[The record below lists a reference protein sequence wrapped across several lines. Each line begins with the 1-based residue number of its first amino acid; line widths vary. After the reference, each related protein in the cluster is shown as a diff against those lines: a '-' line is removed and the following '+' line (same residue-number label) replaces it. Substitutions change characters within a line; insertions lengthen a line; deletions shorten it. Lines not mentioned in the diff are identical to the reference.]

1 MRFKVFISSVQREF
15 AAERQILAEYIR
27 KDALLGKFFDVFLF
41 EEEPACDVE
50 ARGLYLP
57 EVERSDVYLGIL
69 GAQFGNADADGVSP
83 TEREYDLAT
92 VKGKERLVFVKKCER
107 DPREERFVQK
117 VQSDVVRKSFETAEE
132 LQLAVY
138 AALVRLLESKGYIR
152 VAPFDLAVDTDLTLA
167 DVDDAKVND
176 YLARAREAKKISIPK
191 DADATWLL
199 TKLGMLASDGR
210 LTNAGVLFFA
220 RHPQQAIDI
229 SVVKCLQYWGTH
241 VERPIP
247 SYQTYEDGIIG
258 MIESA
263 LAFVMGRIDRT
274 IGVPDERGLAS
285 AQDELPR
292 MAVREAIVNAVCH
305 RDYESNGA
313 VQVMLFRD
321 RLEIMNP
328 GTLPRGWTAE
338 TLLTT
343 HESIARNKVIAK
355 ALDWAGYV
363 ERSGHGTEFI
373 IEKCEAQG
381 LATPQYKPDTAIF
394 HTIIWR
400 AAAGAEVAHQVAYD
414 VAHQAAQ
421 SNGSVVAQSAICQ
434 RGQAERA
441 DMGGVAG
448 GVVGGVENET
458 PTIHEKVFDFISK
471 REMSNAEIARELGWS
486 RVYGGLAR
494 VIKNLLSDGIIEYT
508 IPEKPRSRLQ
518 KYRLTEKGRQM
529 LARQQPKGEM
539 T

>member
-1 MRFKVFISSVQREF
+1 MRFKIFISSVQREF
-15 AAERQILAEYIR
+15 AAERQMIAEYVR

-50 ARGLYLP
+50 ARDLYLP
-57 EVERSDVYLGIL
+57 EVEKSDIYLGIL
-69 GAQFGNADADGVSP
+69 GAQFGNVDADGVSP

-92 VKGKERLVFVKKCER
+92 IKGKERLVFVKKCER
-107 DPREERFVQK
+107 DPREERFLQK

-138 AALVRLLESKGYIR
+138 AALVRVLENKGYVR
-152 VAPFDLAVDTDLTLA
+152 VAPFDLAVDTNLTLA
-167 DVDDAKVND
+167 DVDDAKVRD
-176 YLARAREAKKISIPK
+176 YLARAREAKKISVPK
-191 DADATWLL
+191 DANASWLL
-199 TKLGMLASDGR
+199 TKLGMIVSDGR

-220 RHPQQAIDI
+220 KHPQQAIDI

-274 IGVPDERGLAS
+274 IGIPDERGLAA

-328 GTLPRGWTAE
+328 GTLPRGWTAA

-343 HESIARNKVIAK
+343 HESVARNKVIAK

-373 IEKCEAQG
+373 IERCEAQG
-381 LATPQYKPDTAIF
+381 LATPQYKPDSAIF

-400 AAAGAEVAHQVAYD
+400 KPAERAVAQSNGPVAHQVAYD
-414 VAHQAAQ
+414 VAYQVAYQ
-421 SNGSVVAQSAICQ
+421 NVPSNTAGRIFLILKD
-434 RGQAERA
+434 GPLGRA
-441 DMGGVAG
+441 DIAKAIGV
-448 GVVGGVENET
+448 T
-458 PTIHEKVFDFISK
+458 
-471 REMSNAEIARELGWS
+471 RMARSLKLALDTLMED
-486 RVYGGLAR
+486 GL
-494 VIKNLLSDGIIEYT
+494 IEYT
-508 IPEKPRSRLQ
+508 IPNNVRSRLQ

-529 LARQQPKGEM
+529 LGQNETRK
-539 T
+539 

>member
-15 AAERQILAEYIR
+15 AAERQMLAEYVR
-27 KDALLGKFFDVFLF
+27 KDALLGTFFDVFLF

-50 ARGLYLP
+50 ARDLYLP
-57 EVERSDVYLGIL
+57 EVERSDIYLGVL

-83 TEREYDLAT
+83 T
-92 VKGKERLVFVKKCER
+92 
-107 DPREERFVQK
+107 
-117 VQSDVVRKSFETAEE
+117 
-132 LQLAVY
+132 
-138 AALVRLLESKGYIR
+138 
-152 VAPFDLAVDTDLTLA
+152 
-167 DVDDAKVND
+167 
-176 YLARAREAKKISIPK
+176 
-191 DADATWLL
+191 
-199 TKLGMLASDGR
+199 
-210 LTNAGVLFFA
+210 
-220 RHPQQAIDI
+220 
-229 SVVKCLQYWGTH
+229 
-241 VERPIP
+241 
-247 SYQTYEDGIIG
+247 
-258 MIESA
+258 
-263 LAFVMGRIDRT
+263 GRIDRT
-274 IGVPDERGLAS
+274 IGIPDERGLA
-285 AQDELPR
+285 AAHDELPR

-381 LATPQYKPDTAIF
+381 LATPQYKPDSAIF

-400 AAAGAEVAHQVAYD
+400 RTTETAV
-414 VAHQAAQ
+414 
-421 SNGSVVAQSAICQ
+421 NK
-434 RGQAERA
+434 ERSISPT
-441 DMGGVAG
+441 GGVIG
-448 GVVGGVENET
+448 GVVTQSRTSQGQVVGTSQGQVVSLFVRIT
-458 PTIHEKVFDFISK
+458 SILADQVLSSGDIT
-471 REMSNAEIARELGWS
+471 AALGKEYYS
-486 RVYGGLAR
+486 GHLRR
-494 VIKNLLSDGIIEYT
+494 IIKMLLSDGIIEYT

-529 LARQQPKGEM
+529 LAQKGKHK
-539 T
+539 

>member
-1 MRFKVFISSVQREF
+1 
-15 AAERQILAEYIR
+15 
-27 KDALLGKFFDVFLF
+27 
-41 EEEPACDVE
+41 
-50 ARGLYLP
+50 
-57 EVERSDVYLGIL
+57 
-69 GAQFGNADADGVSP
+69 
-83 TEREYDLAT
+83 
-92 VKGKERLVFVKKCER
+92 
-107 DPREERFVQK
+107 
-117 VQSDVVRKSFETAEE
+117 
-132 LQLAVY
+132 
-138 AALVRLLESKGYIR
+138 
-152 VAPFDLAVDTDLTLA
+152 LAVDTNLTLA
-167 DVDDAKVND
+167 DVDDAKVRD
-176 YLARAREAKKISIPK
+176 YLARAREAKKISVPK
-191 DADATWLL
+191 DADAAWLL
-199 TKLGMLASDGR
+199 TKLGMIAPDGR

-220 RHPQQAIDI
+220 KHPQQAIDI

-274 IGVPDERGLAS
+274 IGIPDERGLAA

-328 GTLPRGWTAE
+328 GTLPRGWTAA

-343 HESIARNKVIAK
+343 HESVARTKVIAK

-394 HTIIWR
+394 HAIIWR
-400 AAAGAEVAHQVAYD
+400 KTTVAAADKVRPTSPMGR
-414 VAHQAAQ
+414 
-421 SNGSVVAQSAICQ
+421 VVAQSGTS
-434 RGQAERA
+434 RG
-441 DMGGVAG
+441 DKSG
-448 GVVGGVENET
+448 T
-458 PTIHEKVFDFISK
+458 
-471 REMSNAEIARELGWS
+471 S
-486 RVYGGLAR
+486 RVAFC
-494 VIKNLLSDGIIEYT
+494 KNNVNSCR
-508 IPEKPRSRLQ
+508 PS
-518 KYRLTEKGRQM
+518 
-529 LARQQPKGEM
+529 A
-539 T
+539 